1 MSERYSKLFSL
12 SENLYAVGSPVVI
25 AAGTLL
31 KDNQTGKIVAQL
43 KMRSISPKTI
53 IGAKV
58 RLCLFDNAGKAIGD
72 PVDFD
77 YLDLSA
83 ARDAEF
89 GQKTPVPVPESKAR
103 SYKAAV
109 QEVVFADKTTWTASD
124 SAWEPL
130 PAQKTLDAVLVNAE
144 LIKQYKIAV
153 GSNFSYYPLEEKDLW
168 YCACGALNHEGESCH
183 ICRRTLFEL
192 QTIDLEQLAKDKD
205 ARLAEEAMVAAERAR
220 KAAEEQ
226 AAKEAVAKEVKKK
239 TAKFLKI
246 AIPAVFTLI
255 AIILLVTKVIIPNAK
270 YKDAVALLDAGQYSE
285 AIDAFSEL
293 GDYKDA
299 PQMVI
304 ESEGRKKQYELETAY
319 QEAVNLLETGSYIE
333 AYEVFTKLNGYKD
346 SNEKANTI
354 YAEHEDEKIKFAKV
368 GDYVSFGAYEQDN
381 NTSNGKEVIE
391 WLVLEVKDRKALV
404 ISKYALDYMKYEP
417 TAKKYSSV
425 TWETCTLREWLNN
438 DFVDAAFSDYERAAI
453 PTVIVSADRN
463 SEYNTKPGN
472 ATNDQ
477 VFLLSLAE
485 ANDFFGSDSARQ
497 CVATRYAIANAVREN
512 KKSGKCQWY
521 LRSPGSESHWS
532 TYVAHDGQ
540 IENFGTPAFNHE
552 YVRPALWID
561 LSAL

>member
-1 MSERYSKLFSL
+1 MSERYSRLFAL
-12 SENLYAVGSPVVI
+12 PENLYAVGSPVVI

-31 KDNQTGKIVAQL
+31 KDTQTGKIIAQL
-43 KMRSISPKTI
+43 KLKSIS
-53 IGAKV
+53 AKAIKAV
-58 RLCLFDNAGKAIGD
+58 KVKLNLFDTAENTLEES
-72 PVDFD
+72 VVHD
-77 YLDLSA
+77 YLDLNV
-83 ARDAEF
+83 ARDVEF
-89 GQKTPVPVPESKAR
+89 GQKNPVIVPNVKAR
-103 SYKAAV
+103 SYKV
-109 QEVVFADKTTWTASD
+109 SVTEVVFADRSVWTGSVEN
-124 SAWEPL
+124 WEPL
-130 PAQKTLDAVLVNAE
+130 SKPSRLVFQDYE
-144 LIKQYKIAV
+144 LQRQYEIKFGG
-153 GSNFSYYPLEEKDLW
+153 GSVYEAKAEKDLW
-168 YCACGALNHEGESCH
+168 HCTCGALNREGEMCH
-183 ICRRTLFEL
+183 ICHNTLLALQAVDMAEL
-192 QTIDLEQLAKDKD
+192 ETEKDV
-205 ARLAEEAMVAAERAR
+205 RLAEEARVEAEQSR

-246 AIPAVFTLI
+246 AIPAVCTLI

-354 YAEHEDEKIKFAKV
+354 YTEHEDEKIKFAKV

-391 WLVLEVKDRKALV
+391 WLVLEVKDHKALV

-417 TAKKYSSV
+417 TAKKYLSV

-463 SEYNTKPGN
+463 SEYNTRPGN
-472 ATNDQ
+472 ATKDQ

-485 ANDFFGSDSARQ
+485 ANEFFESDSARQ

-512 KKSGKCQWY
+512 EKGEIYRWY

-540 IENFGTPAFNHE
+540 INNFGIPAFYRE